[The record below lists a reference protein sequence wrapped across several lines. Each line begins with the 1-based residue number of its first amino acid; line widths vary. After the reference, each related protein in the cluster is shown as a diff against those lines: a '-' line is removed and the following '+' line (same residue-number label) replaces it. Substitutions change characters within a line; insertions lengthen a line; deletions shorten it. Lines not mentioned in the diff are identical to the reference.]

1 MDRAKQPPMT
11 LAERERV
18 DQIIQAMTL
27 EQQKRALMNIDPE
40 LIEDEKARRF
50 KKLTAEINQFYETW
64 NKYKYDEWNWIVLT
78 KLENELKAIKF
89 MK

>member
-11 LAERERV
+11 LAERDRI

-64 NKYKYDEWNWIVLT
+64 NKHKDDEWNWIVLT